1 MKDVLFQPCETM
13 VKESTRG
20 LTGWGTE
27 GQPASLASS
36 GILEAQHHMYSKGI
50 PREQGM
56 GE

>member
-20 LTGWGTE
+20 LAGWGTE
-27 GQPASLASS
+27 GQPVYLASN
-36 GILEAQHHMYSKGI
+36 GVLAVQHRTCSKGI

-56 GE
+56 GK